1 MPLSAPAQ
9 ASPPSSPDQ
18 DPAAR
23 ILAELHKVLQ
33 ASEPDSLKLR
43 RLWVTQAYIRGTILA
58 TLLRNTIGPHV
69 HSGPF
74 KGMELTPAV
83 MSGAYGPALTGLYEH
98 ELHETFERVI
108 AHPYKNILN
117 IGCAYGYY
125 SVGLA
130 RRMPQVNMH
139 SFDIKPFEQQRC
151 LDMAILN
158 KVEDRVRIGGEF
170 RGEDFASY
178 AHEETLVLMDIEGAE
193 MNLLNPSRYEAL
205 TRMDIIVEL
214 HDILVPGISK
224 TICERFAAT
233 HDIELVRNRPALF
246 DFEPITGPNIYTDP
260 FDSLIITWESRD
272 GPTPWGIMRARQR
285 PGG

>member
-1 MPLSAPAQ
+1 MSLSASPK
-9 ASPPSSPDQ
+9 SPPSSPPDQ

-33 ASEPDSLKLR
+33 AAEPDGLKIR

-69 HSGPF
+69 YSGPF
-74 KGMELTPAV
+74 RGMELTQAV

-98 ELHETFERVI
+98 ELHATFERVI

-117 IGCAYGYY
+117 IGCAFGYY

-130 RRMPQVNMH
+130 QRMPDVKMH

-151 LDMAILN
+151 RDMAILN
-158 KVEDRVRIGGEF
+158 KVQDRVRIGGEF

-178 AHEETLVLMDIEGAE
+178 ASEETLVLMDIEGAE
-193 MNLLNPSRYEAL
+193 MNLLSPTRYEAL
-205 TRMDIIVEL
+205 ARMDIIVEL

-224 TICERFAAT
+224 TVCERFAAT
-233 HDIELVRNRPALF
+233 HEIEIIHNKPTLF
-246 DFEPITGPNIYTDP
+246 DFEAVTGPGVYMDP

-272 GPTPWGIMRARQR
+272 GPTPWGVMRARQR
-285 PGG
+285 PGS